1 MAVASIEIILIVF
14 LVVMLASQLLSVK
27 AKLPYTV
34 ILVFIGVGIT
44 AFSGITFLGS
54 NVITDPLLTTILQ
67 IRSFYTGLVQGGLF
81 VGIVV
86 PPLIFEAMTHIRTP
100 DLRAVIRPSFVLAT
114 VGVVIAT
121 LVGGLVLW
129 QISGLSL
136 SVSLLFGAIIAPTDA
151 VTVLEIFRRTSVAP
165 RLSAL
170 MDTEAA
176 FNDATAIV
184 IFTIVLSSI
193 TLTNVPVFS
202 DFLSFGFSIGGGTII
217 GLAIAYGAKSISS
230 VTEDK
235 ITEVILTITAV
246 YGSYILASG
255 IGASGLIA
263 VAVVGLYFGNV
274 TMKATIAP
282 ETREA
287 ILTFWEIAA
296 FIGNSVAF
304 LLIGFET
311 NLVTFTQ
318 SIFLIITAYLAV
330 TVARAASVYPILA
343 IFNQIEERIPISWS
357 NVAMLGGVRGALSIA
372 LAASL
377 TASAVLTDSDIHVIT
392 SMVLGVAFLSIVLQ
406 TPLLLRYI
414 ERRLG
419 NQQVTEGG

>member
-1 MAVASIEIILIVF
+1 MGLAGIEDILIVF
-14 LVVMLASQLLSVK
+14 LVVMLASRLLSVK
-27 AKLPYTV
+27 ARLPYTV
-34 ILVFIGVGIT
+34 ILVFTGVGIT
-44 AFSGITFLGS
+44 ALSAITFLSS
-54 NVITDPLLTTILQ
+54 NVFTDALQTTILQ
-67 IRSFYTGLVQGGLF
+67 MRSFYTVLVQGGLF

-129 QISGLSL
+129 EISGLSIA
-136 SVSLLFGAIIAPTDA
+136 VSLLFGAIIAPTDA
-151 VTVLEIFRRTSVAP
+151 VTILEVFRRTSVAP
-165 RLSAL
+165 RLATL

-176 FNDATAIV
+176 FNDATALV

-193 TLTNVPVFS
+193 TLLSVPVFS
-202 DFLSFGFSIGGGTII
+202 DFLNFVFNIAGGTII
-217 GLAIAYGAKSISS
+217 GLSIAFGAKGISS
-230 VTEDK
+230 ATDDK

-246 YGSYILASG
+246 YGSYIVASG

-287 ILTFWEIAA
+287 ITTFWEIAA
-296 FIGNSVAF
+296 FVGSSVAF

-311 NLVTFTQ
+311 SLISFAQ
-318 SIFLIITAYLAV
+318 SIFLIIAAYLAV

-343 IFNQIEERIPISWS
+343 IFNQLGERIPISWS

-372 LAASL
+372 LAGSL
-377 TASAVLTDSDIHVIT
+377 TVSAVLSDSDIHVIT
-392 SMVLGVAFLSIVLQ
+392 SMVLGVAFLSIVFQ
-406 TPLLLRYI
+406 TPLLSRYI
-414 ERRLG
+414 ERRLEFNNG
-419 NQQVTEGG
+419 

>member
-1 MAVASIEIILIVF
+1 MAVASVEVILIVF

-34 ILVFIGVGIT
+34 ILVFTGVGIT
-44 AFSGITFLGS
+44 ALSAITFLGS
-54 NVITDPLLTTILQ
+54 NIATDAFQTTILQ
-67 IRSFYTGLVQGGLF
+67 MRSFYTELVQSGLF

-114 VGVVIAT
+114 AGVVIAT

-129 QISGLSL
+129 KISGLSL
-136 SVSLLFGAIIAPTDA
+136 TVSLLFGAIIAPTDA
-151 VTVLEIFRRTSVAP
+151 VTVLEVFRRTSVAP
-165 RLSAL
+165 RLAAL

-176 FNDATAIV
+176 FNDATAII

-193 TLTNVPVFS
+193 TLTNVSIFS
-202 DFLSFGFSIGGGTII
+202 DFLSFIFSIGGGTVI
-217 GLAIAYGAKSISS
+217 GLVIAFGAKRISS
-230 VTEDK
+230 VAGDK

-246 YGSYILASG
+246 FGSYIVASG

-274 TMKATIAP
+274 TMKATIAS

-287 ILTFWEIAA
+287 IQTFWEIAA
-296 FIGNSVAF
+296 FAGNSVAF

-311 NLVTFTQ
+311 SLITFTQ
-318 SIFLIITAYLAV
+318 SIFLIIAAYLAV
-330 TVARAASVYPILA
+330 SVARAASVYPILA
-343 IFNQIEERIPISWS
+343 IFNQVGERIPISWS

-372 LAASL
+372 LVGSL
-377 TASAVLTDSDIHVIT
+377 TVSSVLSDSDIHVIT
-392 SMVLGVAFLSIVLQ
+392 SMVLGVAFLSIVFQ
-406 TPLLLRYI
+406 TPLLSRYI
-414 ERRLG
+414 DRGLKD
-419 NQQVTEGG
+419 